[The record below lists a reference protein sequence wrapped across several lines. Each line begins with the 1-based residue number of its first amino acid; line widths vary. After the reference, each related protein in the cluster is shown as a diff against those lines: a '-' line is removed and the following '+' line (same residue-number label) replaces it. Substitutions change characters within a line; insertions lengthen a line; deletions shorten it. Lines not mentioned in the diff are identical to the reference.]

1 MRILRGSRPCSP
13 ASSADFFAKEAKC
26 SRHPPFLLCARS
38 GRLPSVP
45 FAVQTATWTSRAED
59 IRKRPRSQGQ
69 ETTVSGSRDRGLRVK
84 RPRSPGQE
92 TTVSGS
98 RDRGLRSKRPR
109 SFDRE
114 TARGTGR
121 ALVRPQASPSSH
133 VATSPDPSGRAAA
146 FRGVLGGMRRNPRPR
161 AGGARLLLRTDAK
174 NGILLSVHGS
184 P

>member
-59 IRKRPRSQGQ
+59 VR
-69 ETTVSGSRDRGLRVK
+69 K

-98 RDRGLRSKRPR
+98 RDHGLRSKRPR